1 MLADAAIDDRYSPTA
16 IVTGGSNGIGK
27 AICELLARD
36 GFLVAVADRDEIR
49 ARAVADACGG
59 IALALD
65 VTDET
70 SVSTMVARAFDAL
83 GGRIDGL
90 ATAAVE
96 ATTLN
101 AGHEPQDFQ
110 RLHAVVVLGTYLC
123 IREAAGRMLS
133 GARIC
138 TVAPMMT
145 GAGSG
150 APLGMP
156 YAGVRGALAAM
167 THDAA
172 RAFVPQGIAVNGVA
186 PGTRGSDQE
195 LAEVVAFLLSQR
207 AVAINGQTLTTGE
220 PQ

>member
-1 MLADAAIDDRYSPTA
+1 MLADAPIDDRYSPTA

-36 GFLVAVADRDEIR
+36 GFLVAVADRDEVR

-59 IALALD
+59 VALALD

-70 SVSTMVARAFDAL
+70 SVSTMFARAFDAL
-83 GGRIDGL
+83 GGRIDAL
-90 ATAAVE
+90 ATAAIE
-96 ATTLN
+96 ASTLG

-123 IREAAGRMLS
+123 IREAAGRMAT

-138 TVAPMMT
+138 TVAPMST
-145 GAGSG
+145 GIGAGG
-150 APLGMP
+150 PLGMP
-156 YAGVRGALAAM
+156 YASVRGALAAM
-167 THDAA
+167 TQDAA

-186 PGTRGSDQE
+186 PGARGSEQE
-195 LAEVVAFLLSQR
+195 LAGVVAFLLSQR
-207 AVAINGQTLTTGE
+207 AAALNGQMLTTGD
-220 PQ
+220 PY